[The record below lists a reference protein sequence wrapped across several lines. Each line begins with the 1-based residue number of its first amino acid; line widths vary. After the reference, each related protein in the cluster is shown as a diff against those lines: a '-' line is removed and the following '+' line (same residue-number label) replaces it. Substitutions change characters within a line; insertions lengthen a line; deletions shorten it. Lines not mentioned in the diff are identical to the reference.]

1 MKQDYFYQSN
11 LPGRG
16 YGTFFNGSA
25 LVGEI
30 CILINGL
37 PILEEFHYKEHS
49 LKFALPE
56 GECQIDV
63 YHGDKW
69 IGSAQFFIEKE
80 RNYFI
85 AVTGLHGKADV
96 IACALYDHVPR
107 GEAAARFIH
116 LASSHQELDISV
128 HKGDV
133 VFPSLQYCGVSD
145 VLALTP
151 AYYNLEARMAGTKT
165 IILPMHDAV
174 FEKNQAYL
182 VCIAQG
188 ESASEAVFIPY

>member
-25 LVGEI
+25 LVEEI
-30 CILINGL
+30 SILINGL
-37 PILEEFHYKEHS
+37 PILEEFPYKEHS

-63 YHGDKW
+63 FHGEEW
-69 IGSAQFFIEKE
+69 IDSAQFFIEKE

-85 AVTGLHGKADV
+85 AVTGRDGKADV
-96 IACALYDHVPR
+96 ITCGLDDHVPR

-116 LASSHQELDISV
+116 LASSQQELDISV

-133 VFPSLQYCGVSD
+133 VFPSLPYCRVTD
-145 VLALTP
+145 ILALTP
-151 AYYNLEARMAGTKT
+151 ASYNLEARLAGTKT
-165 IILPMHDAV
+165 VILPMHDAV

-182 VCIAQG
+182 VCIVEG
-188 ESASEAVFIPY
+188 DGKLKAVFIPY

>member
-1 MKQDYFYQSN
+1 LKHDYFYQSN

-16 YGTFFNGSA
+16 YGTFLNGSA

-30 CILINGL
+30 SILINGL
-37 PILEEFHYKEHS
+37 PILEEFPYKEHS

-63 YHGDKW
+63 YHGDEW
-69 IGSAQFFIEKE
+69 IGSAQFSIKKE
-80 RNYFI
+80 QNYLI
-85 AVTGLHGKADV
+85 AVTGSDGKADI
-96 IACALYDHVPR
+96 IACALDDHVPR

-116 LASSHQELDISV
+116 LASSQQELDISV

-133 VFPSLQYCGVSD
+133 VFPSLPYRGVTD

-151 AYYNLEARMAGTKT
+151 ASYNLEARIAGTKT